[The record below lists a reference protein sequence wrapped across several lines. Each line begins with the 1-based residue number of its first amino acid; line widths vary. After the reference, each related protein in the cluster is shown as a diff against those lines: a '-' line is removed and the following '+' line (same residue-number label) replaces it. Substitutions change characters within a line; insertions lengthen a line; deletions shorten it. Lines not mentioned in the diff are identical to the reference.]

1 MGSNAHQNDLYLMK
15 MTSQHINSPDLPFL
29 DDTGNIAIESEDED
43 LPGPFL
49 PALISRGS
57 ASVEDA
63 GMWPL
68 RKNFSAQHNRW
79 RRRMVTHLRENP
91 DLFPLLQERT
101 GGDPARIRDLI
112 DEEAAGQ
119 QVYTRILQ
127 LTYPDRD
134 LGNHSD
140 PLDELIYIM
149 ISRRTRESAYQG
161 VFQNLKVHF
170 SDWAAMADSPTEE
183 IERIIGPAGLGEI
196 RAQALQ
202 QTLRAINE
210 ELGSYSLEQLREW
223 TDDRVETFL
232 CGLPGVGPK
241 SAYCV
246 MMYSLGRAAF
256 PVDTHNRR
264 VLERLGVFRQA
275 GLDLTAVGDH
285 KRAQAVLADL
295 IAPELRHSLHVSLV
309 LHGRDVCQL
318 RPRCEECAISPMCG
332 FFRARKVR
340 EAEESS
346 GPTMVDLFCGAG
358 GLSEGFRQA
367 GYRTVLAVDSNPVAL
382 RTYRMNHPEVPDERV
397 ICEDLKDFRQD
408 GERLARLIA
417 NQPIDVLI
425 GGPPCQGFS
434 RAGWRSRGT
443 GRRFTATEDDR
454 NYLFRELVGLLDV
467 LRPRVFVMENVP
479 GLGEVQ
485 FADGSSFLGV
495 MRQAMEDAGYQT
507 TLWLLNAAA
516 YGVPQHRVRKIIVG
530 VRDGDPP
537 AMPPARYRAAA
548 FQYHEHSRST
558 DDSLPLAVTLGEA
571 IEDLPA
577 LASDDGEWI
586 TRHGN
591 IGTSGISPEMSGGHS
606 KRILHPQGL
615 LFSHVSRYQ
624 NPTDL
629 ERYAELRPGENYMK
643 LIGRRP
649 ELQNYRTDA
658 FDDKYFRLDPTQPG
672 KTIVAHLRKDGNSY
686 IHPSQTRS
694 ITVREA
700 ARLQSFP
707 DTYIFT
713 GSRGDQFTQ
722 IGNAV
727 PPLLARA
734 IAEQLLTIFQNDD
747 PVSKDQVFL

>member
-1 MGSNAHQNDLYLMK
+1 M
-15 MTSQHINSPDLPFL
+15 NS
-29 DDTGNIAIESEDED
+29 GEED
-43 LPGPFL
+43 LPGPPL
-49 PALISRGS
+49 PAQISHS
-57 ASVEDA
+57 PVLVEDA
-63 GMWPL
+63 SMWPL

-79 RRRMVTHLRENP
+79 RNRMVTHLRANP
-91 DLFPLLQERT
+91 DQFPLLGERT

-112 DEEAAGQ
+112 DEEAASQ
-119 QVYTRILQ
+119 QVCTRILQ
-127 LTYPDRD
+127 VTYPDRD

-140 PLDELIYIM
+140 PLDELVYIM

-161 VFQNLKVHF
+161 VFQNLRLHF
-170 SDWAAMADSPTEE
+170 PDWVDMADAPAEE
-183 IERIIGPAGLGEI
+183 IERIIGPAGLGEV
-196 RAQALQ
+196 RAHALQ
-202 QTLRAINE
+202 QTLRAIHA
-210 ELGSYSLEQLREW
+210 ELGSYSLERLREW
-223 TDDRVETFL
+223 TDDRIEAFL
-232 CGLPGVGPK
+232 CKLPGVGPK

-264 VLERLGVFRQA
+264 VLERLGIFRQA
-275 GLDLTAVGDH
+275 GLDLGTVGDH
-285 KRAQAVLADL
+285 KRAQAILAHL

-309 LHGRDVCQL
+309 HHGREVCQPT
-318 RPRCEECAISPMCG
+318 PRCEECAVSPMCS

-340 EAEESS
+340 EAEQST

-367 GYRTVLAVDSNPVAL
+367 GYRTVLAVDSSPVAL
-382 RTYRMNHPEVPDERV
+382 RTYRINHPEVPEERI

-417 NQPIDVLI
+417 DQPVDVLI

-454 NYLFRELVGLLDV
+454 NYLFRELVGLLEV
-467 LRPRVFVMENVP
+467 MRPRVFVMENVP

-485 FADGSSFLGV
+485 FADGASFLGV
-495 MRQAMEDAGYQT
+495 MRQAMEDAGYRT

-548 FQYHEHSRST
+548 FQYREHSRST
-558 DDSLPLAVTLGEA
+558 DDSLPLAITLGEA
-571 IEDLPA
+571 IADLPA

-586 TRHGN
+586 TRHRNAGA
-591 IGTSGISPEMSGGHS
+591 GSRSLDTSDGSS
-606 KRILHPQGL
+606 KGILHPHGL

-629 ERYAELRPGENYMK
+629 ERYMELQPGENYMR
-643 LIGRRP
+643 LIARRP
-649 ELQNYRTDA
+649 ELQNYRTDG
-658 FDDKYFRLDPTQPG
+658 FEDKYYRLDPAQPS
-672 KTIVAHLRKDGNSY
+672 KTIVAHLKKDGNSY

-734 IAEQLLTIFQNDD
+734 IAQQLLTLFQRDD
-747 PVSKDQVFL
+747 SASAQEVFV